1 MTTEHHDGPARNLS
15 DTLSD
20 LHHTLWAL
28 QGLGEVLYP
37 DQHLEGG
44 GRSNLAMLIAV
55 LTERFETL
63 LEEAEERWRAVPP
76 PVTAPT
82 QEGEPHGMP

>member
-1 MTTEHHDGPARNLS
+1 MTNEHHGDQARNVS

-20 LHHTLWAL
+20 LHQTLWAL

-37 DQHLEGG
+37 DHHLEGS
-44 GRSNLAMLIAV
+44 GRSNLAMLISI

-63 LEEAEERWRAVPP
+63 LEEAEKRWHSTPAQ
-76 PVTAPT
+76 A
-82 QEGEPHGMP
+82 QEDADAD